1 MAKKKQQYMII
12 KLAPNVSA
20 WNDMANN
27 IFLSKGRRTEQ
38 RLKDNCDMKMINKG
52 VKAGLIILK
61 QCEEEIEVKE
71 VKEVKSRKSQKNIA
85 PVMPDNITPVIP
97 DIPKEE
103 KKVEEVKDNKNE
115 VKVEVS
121 IIKGK
126 EE

>member
-71 VKEVKSRKSQKNIA
+71 VKSRKSQKNIT

-115 VKVEVS
+115 VKVEVN
-121 IIKGK
+121 IIKDK

>member
-71 VKEVKSRKSQKNIA
+71 VKSRKSQKNIA